1 MKDPFHGLFKLPS
14 KEERIQARAGASL
27 NPIKLMMMLTP
38 IQGALFFSGWLAWT
52 MDAWDFF
59 SVSLSVARLEKF
71 FDKEAHT
78 VTTAIT
84 LTLLFRP
91 LGAAIFGLISD
102 RYGRKWPL
110 VINLIII
117 AILSLGTGF
126 CKTFPQFLGVRCLFG
141 IGMGGIWGL
150 ATANALENMPAA
162 ARGLF
167 SGILQ
172 QGE

>member
-1 MKDPFHGLFKLPS
+1 MQGL
-14 KEERIQARAGASL
+14 
-27 NPIKLMMMLTP
+27 
-38 IQGALFFSGWLAWT
+38 LFFSGWLAWT

-59 SVSLSVARLEKF
+59 SVSLSVSRLVDQ
-71 FDKEAHT
+71 FDKSQTT

-110 VINLIII
+110 VINLLII
-117 AILSLGTGF
+117 AVLSLGTGF
-126 CKTFPQFLGVRCLFG
+126 TDNFGSFLGIRCLFG

-150 ATANALENMPAA
+150 STANALENMPPAP
-162 ARGLF
+162 RGLF

-172 QGE
+172 QGYAVGYLPVSYTHLTLPTNREVNNYRFN